1 MLSGAALPY
10 PRTHNLVMLTELL
23 RSSGGAL
30 PPDANDFGRLL
41 PYGVVLRYEDATEDP
56 PPAIDP
62 RWFEAIV
69 SRPQ

>member
-1 MLSGAALPY
+1 
-10 PRTHNLVMLTELL
+10 MLTELL